1 MAQDIAKGRRTETD
15 YINGFVAMRGQEI
28 GVPAPTHAKM
38 HEAVKRV
45 ERGEVKASPAV
56 IEGF

>member
-15 YINGFVAMRGQEI
+15 FINGFIADKGAEI
-28 GVPAPTHAKM
+28 HVPAPTHAKM

-45 ERGEVKASPAV
+45 ESGKVKPSPAV